1 MFDMLLHF
9 IQTSFKINFILV
21 KISFFKL
28 KCQSG
33 MDTVKSGMRKRPP
46 FSRTIPGNPE
56 RLATMYLGEM
66 GHVTQIIEVY
76 SETIPT
82 DEIHPR

>member
-28 KCQSG
+28 TGQSG

-46 FSRTIPGNPE
+46 FSGQSGKVGNYALWE
-56 RLATMYLGEM
+56 QFCE
-66 GHVTQIIEVY
+66 
-76 SETIPT
+76 
-82 DEIHPR
+82 